1 MILDESV
8 RIAPASPGELR
19 SARRLVRRKDRAE
32 HARFLVEGPQAV
44 REALSTAEYA
54 ESLFVAGSSVGRH
67 QPLIAV
73 AAALGVPIRTASDS
87 DLASLSDTR
96 TPQGL
101 VAVCRRIDRTLDDA
115 LGSSP
120 TLVVCCARV
129 RDPGN
134 AGTVIRCADAFG
146 ADAVILSEGSV
157 DAYNS
162 KTVRSSAGSLFHL
175 PLVLG
180 VPLPHL
186 VQTAR
191 SRGLQVLVA
200 DGGGPVDLID
210 LTTRGALQRS
220 TLWLLG
226 NEAWGLPA
234 EDAALADERVRVPIY
249 GAAESLNLGAAA
261 AICLYATA
269 TAQRA
274 GRGSTPQTQWHAPA
288 GDS

>member
-1 MILDESV
+1 LDSSIG
-8 RIAPASPGELR
+8 IAPASPSELR
-19 SARRLVRRKDRAE
+19 SARRLVRRKDRAG
-32 HARFLVEGPQAV
+32 HARFLAEGPQAV
-44 REALSTAEYA
+44 REALGVADCVEA
-54 ESLFVAGSSVGRH
+54 LFVAGSSIGRH
-67 QPLIAV
+67 QPLIA
-73 AAALGVPIRTASDS
+73 AAKAPGVPIRTAADH

-96 TPQGL
+96 TPQGV

-115 LGSSP
+115 LRSNPS
-120 TLVVCCARV
+120 LVVCCARV

-175 PLVLG
+175 PLVVG

-191 SRGLQVLVA
+191 SRGLQVLAA
-200 DGGGPVDLID
+200 DGGGVVDLTE
-210 LTTRGALQRS
+210 LTARGRLSRP

-274 GRGSTPQTQWHAPA
+274 AAQGFIPQTQ
-288 GDS
+288 